1 MLHFE
6 FNSIIQFISIFTFHF
21 INFHLLNCNCKERIV
36 FKFMETLKMHSV
48 FFWLISLTFLAYL
61 TICATAAAA
70 LTNALDTMAYACC
83 ARPDEESFVVEFLL
97 ALSFFLCVRHAA
109 DARSEN
115 NFWNKK
121 NFSINEQNSQRRSF
135 FWCLVKVRVGV
146 EVDLAHVLVVV
157 YCGWRRCTANE
168 RCTAGRTAI
177 YNGTAGKPQSRQHYL
192 HLHLHNSSK

>member
-21 INFHLLNCNCKERIV
+21 INFHLLNFKERIV

-61 TICATAAAA
+61 TTAAAA
-70 LTNALDTMAYACC
+70 LTNALDTMAYAYC

-97 ALSFFLCVRHAA
+97 ALSFFLCVRHAT
-109 DARSEN
+109 DARNEN

-121 NFSINEQNSQRRSF
+121 NFSINEQNSQR
-135 FWCLVKVRVGV
+135 
-146 EVDLAHVLVVV
+146 
-157 YCGWRRCTANE
+157 
-168 RCTAGRTAI
+168 
-177 YNGTAGKPQSRQHYL
+177 
-192 HLHLHNSSK
+192 